1 MFDLCYKRHVR
12 SGIAGILL
20 QATDKGIKGEG
31 GGTRC
36 TERSRAM
43 SSGVAP
49 HGFFW
54 PLQHLE
60 LAGHRC
66 SRESPAVLIQQR
78 D

>member
-1 MFDLCYKRHVR
+1 
-12 SGIAGILL
+12 
-20 QATDKGIKGEG
+20 
-31 GGTRC
+31 
-36 TERSRAM
+36 M